1 MLFRSDLLPLRLLQR
16 KDESSAEEIRSRDE
30 MAASS
35 SSPAAAAVGRAVEEV
50 RSALNEHADVVAELF
65 GRVSTELRGGFGP
78 AVDTFVGFFHAVDW
92 KEPWLI
98 GMISFHAILLLVT
111 IISRRNINFQLI
123 LSALT
128 FSGVFLAEKLNTFL
142 GQNWKSFS
150 SQNYFDPQGLFIS
163 VMWSGPLLL
172 ITILILVNT
181 LVTLCMLMVRW
192 KRAELK
198 HRAREARSKQE

>member
-1 MLFRSDLLPLRLLQR
+1 M
-16 KDESSAEEIRSRDE
+16 
-30 MAASS
+30 ASS
-35 SSPAAAAVGRAVEEV
+35 SSSAAVGRAVEEV
-50 RSALNEHADVVAELF
+50 RTALNEHADVVADLF
-65 GRVSTELRGGFGP
+65 GRVSTELRGGFAP
-78 AVDTFVGFFHAVDW
+78 AVDSFIGFFHAVDW

-128 FSGVFLAEKLNTFL
+128 FSGVFLAERLNTFL
-142 GQNWKSFS
+142 GQHWKSFS

-192 KRAELK
+192 KRAELR
-198 HRAREARSKQE
+198 HRARETRSKQE

>member
-1 MLFRSDLLPLRLLQR
+1 MRRDGLPLIGGGSGGWARGGGGAVSSERARRCGSSDASPPSSAGVHPRRRLLHR
-16 KDESSAEEIRSRDE
+16 
-30 MAASS
+30 
-35 SSPAAAAVGRAVEEV
+35 
-50 RSALNEHADVVAELF
+50 
-65 GRVSTELRGGFGP
+65 
-78 AVDTFVGFFHAVDW
+78 FFHAVDW
-92 KEPWLI
+92 KEPWVI
-98 GMISFHAILLLVT
+98 VMISFQVILLLVT

-142 GQNWKSFS
+142 GKNWKSFS

-172 ITILILVNT
+172 ITILIRVNT
-181 LVTLCMLMVRW
+181 LVMLCVLMVRW

-198 HRAREARSKQE
+198 HRAHEARGKQE

>member
-1 MLFRSDLLPLRLLQR
+1 
-16 KDESSAEEIRSRDE
+16 

-35 SSPAAAAVGRAVEEV
+35 SSPAAAAVGRAVEE
-50 RSALNEHADVVAELF
+50 
-65 GRVSTELRGGFGP
+65 
-78 AVDTFVGFFHAVDW
+78 
-92 KEPWLI
+92 EPWLI
-98 GMISFHAILLLVT
+98 GMISFHVILLLVT

-128 FSGVFLAEKLNTFL
+128 FSGVFLAEKINTFL